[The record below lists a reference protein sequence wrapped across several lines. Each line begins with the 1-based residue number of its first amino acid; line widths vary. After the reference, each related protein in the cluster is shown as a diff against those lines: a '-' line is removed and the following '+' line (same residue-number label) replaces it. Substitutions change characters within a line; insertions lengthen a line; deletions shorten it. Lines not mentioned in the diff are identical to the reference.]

1 MLIVYYIYYLCVG
14 QFQIMVND
22 AILIINYMLWIYT
35 LGCLKIFH
43 PSKISNTQNLNPG
56 PASRSSSPAPPLR
69 RCSLNFSRRRHLRAA
84 PLLPPSLWLRRWTR
98 ARIETGLVGRGSICA
113 SPPAIYRPPL
123 AGSHPAARPVAV
135 LRRSEF
141 EHMVSPCTIKR
152 PSRRPPIPCYLLIH
166 LF

>member
-35 LGCLKIFH
+35 LGCLKNFH

-56 PASRSSSPAPPLR
+56 PASRSSSPVPPLR

-98 ARIETGLVGRGSICA
+98 ARVETGPVGRGSICA
-113 SPPAIYRPPL
+113 SPPAIFRLLWPDLTLRLVPWLSCAVQSSSTWSLRASLRDRAAVPP
-123 AGSHPAARPVAV
+123 SPAI
-135 LRRSEF
+135 
-141 EHMVSPCTIKR
+141 C
-152 PSRRPPIPCYLLIH
+152 
-166 LF
+166 